1 MWSLMHF
8 DDILNK
14 VKGSQEPTVQTS
26 TGGSCMCNQAQQ
38 EKGTFQRLKIYKHD
52 SAQQWLKKG
61 SVIWQFWAAT
71 KIAWNASEFIRNS
84 FEVTGWNSGYHK
96 ERTAKFAPT
105 PLPTPPPFL
114 HFKRSGHR
122 PPHFKNCSAGPVI
135 IIIIIIWIII
145 HCYYFYYHYYFYTI
159 GSLGIAIRLKN
170 NRQQL

>member
-14 VKGSQEPTVQTS
+14 VKGLQEPAVQTS

-61 SVIWQFWAAT
+61 SVIWQFWAST
-71 KIAWNASEFIRNS
+71 KIAWNSSEFIRNS
-84 FEVTGWNSGYHK
+84 FEVIGWNSGYHK

-105 PLPTPPPFL
+105 LLPTPPPFL

-122 PPHFKNCSAGPVI
+122 PPHFKNCSAVPVI

-145 HCYYFYYHYYFYTI
+145 HCYHFYYHYYFYTI